1 MSKKDGYV
9 ILESSYTSTPE
20 IVSDK
25 CDVTIFKAIIQEAE
39 LPNRNKR
46 IYSKRALEE
55 AIARP
60 MFQEK
65 LRTKNFFGEAGHP
78 MEESLQRQTYI
89 DQRNISHIITD
100 VSWEGNL
107 LMATI
112 ETANTQAGKDFQ
124 GLIRQGAKVSF
135 SMRGVGGSVRK
146 KDGYDF
152 IDSGLH
158 ILTYDW
164 VVFPSHEKAYMQD
177 IIKEDAE
184 FFVEIDNHMNSE
196 KVLTEGHMIPFD
208 MDELDIV
215 LDEGFTI
222 KNLPNILANMFKGAN
237 KTGKYEA
244 LRPRLLK
251 MVESCKTPQE
261 ITYLERDKN
270 IGITQLRK
278 LIKEK
283 PEQKQAIEE
292 HIKWLNGEYTRA
304 INKKQRELK
313 SVKKE
318 EFSFNESHATF
329 LEIYKED
336 SLRNMMDDFMKNL

>member
-9 ILESSYTSTPE
+9 ILESGYTSTPE

-46 IYSKRALEE
+46 IYSKKALEE

-89 DQRNISHIITD
+89 DQRNISHIITE
-100 VSWEGNL
+100 VHWEGNL
-107 LMATI
+107 LIATI

-124 GLIRQGAKVSF
+124 GLIRQGSKVSF
-135 SMRGVGGSVRK
+135 SMRGLGGSVRK

-177 IIKEDAE
+177 IIKEDAD
-184 FFVEIDNHMNSE
+184 FFVEVDENHMNSE
-196 KVLTEGHMIPFD
+196 KVLTEGHIMEFD
-208 MDELDIV
+208 M
-215 LDEGFTI
+215 
-222 KNLPNILANMFKGAN
+222 K
-237 KTGKYEA
+237 
-244 LRPRLLK
+244 
-251 MVESCKTPQE
+251 E
-261 ITYLERDKN
+261 IN
-270 IGITQLRK
+270 N
-278 LIKEK
+278 LIK
-283 PEQKQAIEE
+283 IE
-292 HIKWLNGEYTRA
+292 
-304 INKKQRELK
+304 
-313 SVKKE
+313 SKKE
-318 EFSFNESHATF
+318 DNLKNDFSFNESHATF